1 MPTDGMAGLPRDSP
15 SSWRT
20 CAQGG
25 LHSTPLIPLSA
36 HPWSACGTGAGCTW
50 WDLGGMA
57 EAKRQVG
64 SPRQHGYGDRG
75 TTVSVGRAGC
85 SPPGPQPNK
94 SEYPEVCSDGV
105 CLGSRLPYWGCV
117 PALGQLTG
125 TRSAGMGQ
133 RSLWM
138 PLLGHVRRAI
148 RHGWVQ
154 VLRANPAEGPL
165 GEEAALL
172 LLPFFSSSFSSSS
185 SPSPGWPWAPL
196 GRASRGDR
204 RAGGTAQPHT
214 APWVGSAGKG
224 LHSPGEGLD

>member
-1 MPTDGMAGLPRDSP
+1 MRRRDRQGVPDSTGMGTGGPQYRWGEQDAAHLDPSPTSLSTLR
-15 SSWRT
+15 
-20 CAQGG
+20 CAQ
-25 LHSTPLIPLSA
+25 
-36 HPWSACGTGAGCTW
+36 
-50 WDLGGMA
+50 M
-57 EAKRQVG
+57 
-64 SPRQHGYGDRG
+64 
-75 TTVSVGRAGC
+75 
-85 SPPGPQPNK
+85 
-94 SEYPEVCSDGV
+94 V
-105 CLGSRLPYWGCV
+105 CLGSCLPYWGCI

-185 SPSPGWPWAPL
+185 SPSPGWPRAPL

-214 APWVGSAGKG
+214 APGVGSAGKG